1 MHVDR
6 YRPGMRPSVSMCTWR
21 TTELIV
27 WRIGIRSYLV
37 AVVVVVVLCH
47 PNVSSDGVFYICC

>member
-21 TTELIV
+21 TTEIIV

-37 AVVVVVVLCH
+37 VVVAVLCH
-47 PNVSSDGVFYICC
+47 PNVSSDGVFYICS